1 MAALD
6 EEEAAAASRYS
17 TKDTSDDVTSSG
29 SSSDD
34 DGGNSKPSSGGPTGE
49 LASLSE
55 TFSFGDRRRKVPCL
69 AAGWFL
75 ACISGCI
82 YPAMAFVWAR
92 IFEVLGTDPTAPDF
106 MEGVRTQAFVFLG
119 LGGLSFVSM
128 TVQNT
133 LLEIAAAVM
142 TMSLKT
148 R

>member
-1 MAALD
+1 MASLD
-6 EEEAAAASRYS
+6 P
-17 TKDTSDDVTSSG
+17 SDDVTSSG

-34 DGGNSKPSSGGPTGE
+34 DGSNSKPSNGGTGE

-92 IFEVLGTDPTAPDF
+92 IFEVLGTDPTAPDSWRAC
-106 MEGVRTQAFVFLG
+106 GRRPS
-119 LGGLSFVSM
+119 SFWGW
-128 TVQNT
+128 
-133 LLEIAAAVM
+133 AACR
-142 TMSLKT
+142 SCP
-148 R
+148 